1 MYASLHLFKNEFFS
15 QLHTCM
21 DWPIDFRPEIL
32 VDNIG
37 SVVKQLTT
45 SMKILVWRE
54 LATVTNA
61 MGAFLTLTFLET
73 QALSTR
79 MISH

>member
-1 MYASLHLFKNEFFS
+1 
-15 QLHTCM
+15 M

>member
-1 MYASLHLFKNEFFS
+1 
-15 QLHTCM
+15 M
-21 DWPIDFRPEIL
+21 DLPIDFRPEIL

-61 MGAFLTLTFLET
+61 MGAFLTLTFL
-73 QALSTR
+73 
-79 MISH
+79 

>member
-1 MYASLHLFKNEFFS
+1 
-15 QLHTCM
+15 M

-54 LATVTNA
+54 LATVTNS
-61 MGAFLTLTFLET
+61 MGARDISINSSTFDKDDITLDFPLIFNFLTI
-73 QALSTR
+73 A
-79 MISH
+79 

>member
-1 MYASLHLFKNEFFS
+1 
-15 QLHTCM
+15 M

-61 MGAFLTLTFLET
+61 MGALLTLTFLET